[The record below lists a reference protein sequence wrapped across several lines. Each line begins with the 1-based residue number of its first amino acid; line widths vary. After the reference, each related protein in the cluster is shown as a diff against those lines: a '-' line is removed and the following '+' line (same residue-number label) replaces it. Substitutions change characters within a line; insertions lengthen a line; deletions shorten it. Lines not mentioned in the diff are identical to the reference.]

1 MEDLKLAKQL
11 SKALE
16 RAIVREREA
25 QNFYMNQATNSYE
38 YDVKKLFKNL
48 VHEEIGHERM
58 LTAKK
63 QAVLKEIARLE
74 KIKK

>member
-11 SKALE
+11 VKALDM
-16 RAIVREREA
+16 AIKKEREA
-25 QNFYMNQATNSYE
+25 QERYLREATYAYE
-38 YDVKKLFKNL
+38 FDVKKLFKGL

-74 KIKK
+74 KTK

>member
-11 SKALE
+11 VKALD
-16 RAIVREREA
+16 RAIMREREA
-25 QNFYMNQATNSYE
+25 QNFYMNQATNAYE

-48 VHEEIGHERM
+48 VHEEIGHERL

-63 QAVLKEIARLE
+63 SAVQKDIARLE
-74 KIKK
+74 KQK

>member
-11 SKALE
+11 AKALE

-25 QNFYMNQATNSYE
+25 QNFYMNQATNAYE

-63 QAVLKEIARLE
+63 QAVLKEIARLDN
-74 KIKK
+74 KKK

>member
-11 SKALE
+11 VKALD
-16 RAIVREREA
+16 RAIMREREA

-38 YDVKKLFKNL
+38 YDVKKLFKQL
-48 VHEEIGHERM
+48 VHEEIGHERL

-63 QAVLKEIARLE
+63 IAVQKDIARLE
-74 KIKK
+74 KKK

>member
-11 SKALE
+11 VKALDM
-16 RAIVREREA
+16 AIMKEREA
-25 QNFYMNQATNSYE
+25 QERYLREATYAYE
-38 YDVKKLFKNL
+38 FDVKKLFKNL

-74 KIKK
+74 KNKK

>member
-11 SKALE
+11 AKALE

-25 QNFYMNQATNSYE
+25 QAFYMNQATNAYE
-38 YDVKKLFKNL
+38 FDVKKLFKNL

>member
-11 SKALE
+11 AKALE
-16 RAIVREREA
+16 RAINRERDA

-38 YDVKKLFKNL
+38 FDVKKLFKNL

-74 KIKK
+74 KTKK

>member
-11 SKALE
+11 AKALE
-16 RAIVREREA
+16 RAIIRERDA
-25 QNFYMNQATNSYE
+25 QTFYMNQATSAYE

-74 KIKK
+74 KNK

>member
-1 MEDLKLAKQL
+1 
-11 SKALE
+11 
-16 RAIVREREA
+16 
-25 QNFYMNQATNSYE
+25 
-38 YDVKKLFKNL
+38 